1 MPQPSSPYQ
10 PIDCNF
16 YDILLERA
24 TLRRPARIVYTTPT
38 GPQELEAL
46 IADVYTQN
54 KEEFMRLHTGQLI
67 RLDQLITVDGIPLP
81 ESNRCHF

>member
-1 MPQPSSPYQ
+1 MAKPTSPYQ

-24 TLRRPARIVYTTPT
+24 TLRHPARIRYLAGG
-38 GPQELEAL
+38 GPDEVVAL
-46 IADVYTQN
+46 IEDVYTQN

-67 RLDQLITVDGIPLP
+67 RLDQLIAVDGVPLP
-81 ESNRCHF
+81 EGGSCSF